1 MVARPFGVSWHAAEA
16 VRDHA
21 RSRVDHLSRL
31 GAPVAIGL
39 EESSFLAVTGSH
51 PTLLVT
57 GIVDLDTGTLID
69 VLPAR
74 SADEIEA

>member
-1 MVARPFGVSWHAAEA
+1 
-16 VRDHA
+16 
-21 RSRVDHLSRL
+21 
-31 GAPVAIGL
+31 VAIGL